1 MNGEDIEDTKDNVDE
16 DIDDDVN
23 LDVHPESGHHSISGT
38 EASLGKF
45 SLVEKSKT
53 FTTFFCNYVKNV
65 EGVLTWVEL
74 CEIPKTSA
82 QAACSS
88 ASLL

>member
-23 LDVHPESGHHSISGT
+23 LDVHPESGHHSIAST
-38 EASLGKF
+38 EAPLGKL

-53 FTTFFCNYVKNV
+53 FTTFFV
-65 EGVLTWVEL
+65 
-74 CEIPKTSA
+74 IM
-82 QAACSS
+82 
-88 ASLL
+88 

>member
-38 EASLGKF
+38 EAPLGKL
-45 SLVEKSKT
+45 SLVKKSKT
-53 FTTFFCNYVKNV
+53 PLIVIF
-65 EGVLTWVEL
+65 L
-74 CEIPKTSA
+74 
-82 QAACSS
+82 
-88 ASLL
+88 